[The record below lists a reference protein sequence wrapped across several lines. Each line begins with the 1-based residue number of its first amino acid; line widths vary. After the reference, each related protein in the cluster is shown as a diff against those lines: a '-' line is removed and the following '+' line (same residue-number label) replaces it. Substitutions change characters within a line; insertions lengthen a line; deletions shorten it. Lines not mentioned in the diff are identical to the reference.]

1 MGAVESMSFVLAIVV
16 LWLAGAAVLLVV
28 SQRTVLRA
36 LWSEPVLAQPVL
48 IVESDDWGPGPVA
61 DADALAGLAS
71 RLAAVRDRRG
81 RPAVMT
87 LGVVCSLPDGAAM
100 LADDLA
106 CYHGRTLEAPEFAP
120 IVEAMRAGC
129 DAGVFALQRH
139 GMEHFWPAALL
150 ARVRVDGSLRGWLAD
165 PQARSEGLPSPLQ
178 SRWIDASVLPSRP
191 LDPAA
196 VEHAVD
202 EEARLLERL
211 FGAAPAVAVPNTFV
225 WDDGVERAWAQ
236 SGVRCIVTP
245 GRRFEGRDDRGALMP
260 PTRVV
265 RNGERTADGLVQ
277 LVRDDYFEPI
287 RGHRAEQVWQAVAA
301 KRRLGRPVLL
311 ETHRE
316 SFVGAAAVA
325 RAANDELERAL
336 RGVLERHPDVR
347 FLSTAEL
354 ADELAA
360 AATGF
365 VTGSLPHRVAV
376 FLARVEHEPAL
387 RRFLKYSGLRFA
399 LAPVFLIAGVM
410 HGRCAARAR

>member
-1 MGAVESMSFVLAIVV
+1 MSFSILALV
-16 LWLAGAAVLLVV
+16 LWGGAAVLAFLVV
-28 SQRTVLRA
+28 HRAALRA
-36 LWSEPVLAQPVL
+36 LWNEPVLAQPVL

-71 RLAAVRDRRG
+71 RLAAVRDQRG

-100 LADDLA
+100 LADGLA
-106 CYHGRTLEAPEFAP
+106 RYHRRALDAPEFAP
-120 IVEAMRAGC
+120 MVEAMRAGC
-129 DAGVFALQRH
+129 GAGVFALQRH

-150 ARVRVDGSLRGWLAD
+150 ARARVDASLRDWLAD
-165 PQARSEGLPSPLQ
+165 PQARSEGLPSHLQ

-196 VEHAVD
+196 VQCAVD

-211 FGAAPAVAVPNTFV
+211 FGAAPVVAVPNTFV
-225 WDDGVERAWAQ
+225 WDDAVERAWAG

-245 GRRFEGRDDRGALMP
+245 GRRIEGRDGQGALMP
-260 PTRVV
+260 PTRVI
-265 RNGERTADGLVQ
+265 RNGERTAGGLMQ

-316 SFVGAAAVA
+316 SFVGATAVA
-325 RAANDELERAL
+325 RAAIDELERAL

-360 AATGF
+360 AATGL

-376 FLARVEHEPAL
+376 FLTRVEHEPAL

>member
-1 MGAVESMSFVLAIVV
+1 MWFAVFALLLWSLLAVLAF
-16 LWLAGAAVLLVV
+16 AVLH
-28 SQRTVLRA
+28 RADLRA
-36 LWSEPVLAQPVL
+36 LWNEPVLAQPVL

-61 DADALAGLAS
+61 DADALAVIAR
-71 RLAAVRDRRG
+71 RLAAVRDRLG

-87 LGVVCSLPDGAAM
+87 LGVVCGLPDGAAM
-100 LADDLA
+100 LADDLVR
-106 CYHGRTLEAPEFAP
+106 YRRRTLDAPEFAA
-120 IVEAMRAGC
+120 IVDAMRAGC

-150 ARVRVDGSLRGWLAD
+150 ARARVDAALRAWLAD
-165 PQARSEGLPSPLQ
+165 PQARSEALPSHLQ

-211 FGAAPAVAVPNTFV
+211 FGAAPVVAVPNTFV
-225 WDDGVERAWAQ
+225 WDDTVERAWAGR
-236 SGVRCIVTP
+236 GVRCIVTP
-245 GRRFEGRDDRGALMP
+245 GCRIEGRDGRGALTP
-260 PTRVV
+260 PTRAV
-265 RNGERTADGLVQ
+265 RNGECTAGGLMQ

-316 SFVGAAAVA
+316 SFAGATAVA
-325 RAANDELERAL
+325 RAAIDELERAL

-347 FLSTAEL
+347 FLSSAEL
-354 ADELAA
+354 ADELTAA
-360 AATGF
+360 ETAF
-365 VTGSLPHRVAV
+365 VIRSLPRRVAV
-376 FLARVEHEPAL
+376 FLARVEHEPSL
-387 RRFLKYSGLRFA
+387 RRFLKYSGLQFA
-399 LAPVFLIAGVM
+399 LAPIFLIAGVM
-410 HGRCAARAR
+410 HGRCAARVR